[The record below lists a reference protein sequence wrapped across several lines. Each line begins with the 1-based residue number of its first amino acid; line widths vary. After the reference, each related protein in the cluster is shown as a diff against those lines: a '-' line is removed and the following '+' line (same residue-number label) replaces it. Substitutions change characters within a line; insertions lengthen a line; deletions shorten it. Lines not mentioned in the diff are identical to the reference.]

1 MALPIA
7 EPTRPLAREL
17 AVFVVAVFVGSLSGI
32 LTGELVARWAA
43 ATTATNA
50 ALAVA
55 TTCTG
60 ATHARLAHRQP
71 LRSLLP
77 RIAVAAPL
85 AYGVMRLVHVLLAA

>member
-1 MALPIA
+1 MVVPLTQ
-7 EPTRPLAREL
+7 PTRPLAREL
-17 AVFVVAVFVGSLSGI
+17 TVFVVAVFVGSLSG
-32 LTGELVARWAA
+32 LVTGELLVRWAA
-43 ATTATNA
+43 TTTATNA

-71 LRSLLP
+71 LLSLLP